1 MISQGYPRTVAG
13 LSAGLARG
21 EFSSRELVSD
31 CLSRITRHDS
41 ALNSFITVVADRAL
55 AAADRAD
62 ARRRLGEA
70 GPLTGIPY
78 ANKDIFCTE
87 GVRTTC
93 ASRMLDNFI
102 APYDATVV
110 SRLAD
115 AGMVMVGKTNMDE
128 FAMGSSNETSFHGP
142 CRNPWDVSRV
152 PGGSSGGSA
161 SAVAA
166 RLVPFATGTD
176 TGGSI
181 RLPAAYCGISGLKP
195 TYGRISRY
203 GMVAFAS
210 SLDQAGPMAL
220 TAEDL
225 ALTLNAMCGP
235 DPRDGTSADVPIEDF
250 SRNLAAPLDGLRIGL
265 PGEFFDASLSPSI
278 AAPLQTAIR
287 MLEQLGARC
296 VDISLP
302 TTHHAIPAYYI
313 VASAECSSNLSRYD
327 GVRFGHRCEA
337 PRDLNDLYARSRAE
351 GFGAEVKRRIL
362 MGTYALSTGY
372 YDAYYAKAQQLRRL
386 IRDDFIRAFAEV
398 DVIVGPTAPGTAF
411 GVGQKTAD
419 PVEMY
424 LSDIYTTAVNL
435 AGLPAL
441 SIPAG
446 FVDGLPIGLQ
456 IIGRHFDEATLLQV
470 AHRFQLETDWHQHAP
485 TLKD

>member
-1 MISQGYPRTVAG
+1 MSRQDYPSTVAG

-21 EFSSRELVSD
+21 EFSSRELVAH
-31 CLSRITRHDS
+31 CLARIRRQDA
-41 ALNSFITVVADRAL
+41 ALNSFIMVIEDRAF
-55 AAADRAD
+55 AAADAAD
-62 ARRRLGEA
+62 ARRRAGEA

-78 ANKDIFCTE
+78 ANKDIFCTK

-110 SRLAD
+110 SRLAE

-128 FAMGSSNETSFHGP
+128 FAMGSSNETSYYGP
-142 CRNPWDVSRV
+142 CRNPWGVTRV

-195 TYGRISRY
+195 TYGRVSRY

-225 ALTLNAMCGP
+225 ALTLNAMCGV
-235 DPRDGTSADVPIEDF
+235 DARDGTSADVPAEDF
-250 SRNLAAPLDGLRIGL
+250 SRSLAEPLTGLRIGL
-265 PGEFFDASLSPSI
+265 PREFFDASLSPAI
-278 AAPLQTAIR
+278 AAPLQAAIR
-287 MLEQLGARC
+287 VLEQLGARC
-296 VDISLP
+296 MEVSLP
-302 TTHHAIPAYYI
+302 TTRHAIPAYYI
-313 VASAECSSNLSRYD
+313 IASAECSSNLSRYD

-337 PRDLNDLYARSRAE
+337 PRDLNDLYTRSRAE

-386 IRDDFIRAFAEV
+386 IRDDFIRVFNEV
-398 DVIVGPTAPGTAF
+398 DVILGPTAPTTAF

-435 AGLPAL
+435 AGLPGL
-441 SIPAG
+441 SVPAG
-446 FVDGLPIGLQ
+446 FVDGLPVGLQ
-456 IIGRHFDEATLLQV
+456 MIGRHFDEATLLKV
-470 AHRFQLETDWHQHAP
+470 ANRFQLETDWHQHAP